1 MQRNLDVSPRWYEI
15 RIPLFRNFA
24 KYLGSKSVGLSISVA
39 KSEVKRRSKQS
50 NDGVTKL
57 KDPPSSDKITV
68 QVPRM
73 LQPEARR

>member
-1 MQRNLDVSPRWYEI
+1 M
-15 RIPLFRNFA
+15 
-24 KYLGSKSVGLSISVA
+24 GLSISVA